1 MAAIAIITCIT
12 AITVITVITQAE
24 RKRLHGDHG
33 VRGGEKNN
41 LSLREARP
49 EFCWPAEPVFG
60 SAASF

>member
-24 RKRLHGDHG
+24 RNISTGFT
-33 VRGGEKNN
+33 GGEKKSN